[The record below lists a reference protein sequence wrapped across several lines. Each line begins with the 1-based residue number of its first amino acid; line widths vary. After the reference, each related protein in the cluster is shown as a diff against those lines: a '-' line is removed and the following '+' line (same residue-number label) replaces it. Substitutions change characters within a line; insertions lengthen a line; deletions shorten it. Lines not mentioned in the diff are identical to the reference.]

1 MERQYLFNSTDEFF
15 ESPVWEG
22 DRFYDAEPYRPWF
35 GWIYISLFKHI
46 PVEDYKEGKADV
58 PIKIGHSTNVFRRNK
73 ELFSDAG
80 DQKASSIVYVWSVPL
95 CVRFESDLKTLM
107 TAYIMPERSKD
118 QTGRSEIV
126 WGIPLIPLI
135 SMVQLSILKTCL
147 HMRYIKSDMVFTLRP
162 PDTITEQGKVYPGKH
177 RYMVP
182 HELDIDETFAQFNLE
197 EPDNPIKVKDYIFVK
212 DKRTPLESS
221 PTHDKPEIEGEYLT
235 YSDAKVYKIGTYV
248 YAKYTRRERS
258 FELAKIIGY
267 GKRKSQRYAV
277 RWLETIG
284 PDKVPIQTDDPDEPL
299 QLTDDRWEFVSEDV
313 IPIATRNKKL
323 FNKLIKDIDEVKVG
337 IPAKV
342 SKLRM

>member
-15 ESPVWEG
+15 QSPVWEG
-22 DRFYDAEPYRPWF
+22 VRFYDAKPYRPWF
-35 GWIYISLFKHI
+35 GWIYISLFDEI
-46 PVEDYKEGKADV
+46 SVEDYKEGKADV
-58 PIKIGHSTNVFRRNK
+58 PIKIGRSSNIDRRNK

-118 QTGRSEIV
+118 QSGRSEIV

-212 DKRTPLESS
+212 DKRIPLESS
-221 PTHDKPEIEGEYLT
+221 PTHTVPEVEGEVLT

-248 YAKYTRRERS
+248 YAKYEDKL
-258 FELAKIIGY
+258 FYLCKIIGY
-267 GKRKSQRYAV
+267 GKTKDQRYAI
-277 RWLETIG
+277 RWLVTSAG
-284 PDKVPIQTDDPDEPL
+284 KPVRTGNPREPL
-299 QLTDDRWEFVSEDV
+299 ELSTDPWEWTQDV
-313 IPIATRNKKL
+313 NTIYGQNRAV
-323 FNKLIKDIDEVKVG
+323 FDEFKDIDGVTAGDKVIVK
-337 IPAKV
+337 
-342 SKLRM
+342 KLRV